1 MDKQTKSSHL
11 NTGTEEVFS
20 AENRDKFLTQ
30 LEIVNLIY
38 ILKEFSSKEQPISAG
53 KIAVHMKNLTY
64 GNHSPKTILRKLQK
78 LMLLQNDPKEEAITN
93 ALRQTLGGL
102 AAEDSNA
109 QNHNIVKKQS
119 RFYFQPLLDE
129 SDISLIC
136 GAVTSNRYL
145 SEEEKDYL
153 IARIKTLSVK
163 STPLHKAATQ
173 EQEQRLHTIVLPEKP
188 EHINADS
195 TMPANLLHHVNQLHD
210 AVQKGYMV
218 QLQYGVFD
226 LNPKKL
232 WQILF
237 HTKNTKNPY
246 LLNPYALLW
255 NGGAYYLLATHK
267 GHTNPVH
274 FRVDRI
280 TGLKP
285 LTAKQDATVKEP
297 REPLPES
304 LHPFFPLYSKGNMK
318 FDSEL
323 YTSRYPL
330 MGIYNDAALIDCGI
344 ECTESTLSILI
355 DTFGS
360 SLHIL
365 PSPLPHSKEDLVD
378 LHGNPQHY
386 FTVKIRQVQYDNI
399 LQFCLQ
405 QHASVTAL
413 YPSKLVSEVSE
424 GLKKSLQKY
433 DHVLQAKTSLNPFTK
448 TSAH

>member
-1 MDKQTKSSHL
+1 MNKQTISSHL
-11 NTGTEEVFS
+11 NTGNEETFS
-20 AENRDKFLTQ
+20 PEDRDKFLTQ
-30 LEIVNLIY
+30 LEIINLVY

-78 LMLLQNDPKEEAITN
+78 LMILQNDPKEEAITN

-102 AAEDSNA
+102 AAEESNA
-109 QNHNIVKKQS
+109 QNQNIVKKQS
-119 RFYFQPLLDE
+119 RFYFEPLLDE

-145 SEEEKDYL
+145 SEEEKNYL

-163 STPLHKAATQ
+163 STNLHKAATQ
-173 EQEQRLHTIVLPEKP
+173 EQEQRLYTVVLPEKP
-188 EHINADS
+188 ARVNADS

-210 AVQKGYMV
+210 AIRKGYMV

-237 HTKNTKNPY
+237 RTKNAQNPY
-246 LLNPYALLW
+246 ILNPYALLW

-285 LTAKQDATVKEP
+285 LVTKSDATVKEP

-304 LHPFFPLYSKGNMK
+304 LHPFFPSYQEGNMK
-318 FDSEL
+318 FESEL

-330 MGIYNDAALIDCGI
+330 MGIYNDSDLIDCGI
-344 ECTESTLSILI
+344 ECTEATLSILI
-355 DTFGS
+355 DSFGS

-365 PSPLPHSKEDLVD
+365 PSLLSHTKEELTDF
-378 LHGNPQHY
+378 HGNPQRY
-386 FTVKIRQVQYDNI
+386 FTVKIKQVQYDNI

-413 YPSKLVSEVSE
+413 YPQELVSDVSA
-424 GLKKSLQKY
+424 GLKKALQKY
-433 DHVLQAKTSLNPFTK
+433 EHVLQTKTSLNPFTK
-448 TSAH
+448 TSAR